1 VGKLSLPTISEIQ
14 QKTRN
19 CISSQI
25 DLKNMFFSVELEEDS
40 KSKTNFYW
48 KNRMY
53 CHNRLGQG
61 LSVSPYISA
70 AAMNYTFSDSVLDR
84 FKNEYHFKDLPF
96 SSYNQFMDFYIDD
109 IILYCKRDKFYEK
122 YSPTALHY
130 ILLESVIWALNDAG
144 WKGSLNKCNF

>member
-1 VGKLSLPTISEIQ
+1 MTQLQDVEIFFTFHINSIKTILVLLGQLCQLEH
-14 QKTRN
+14 QKKRN

-25 DLKNMFFSVELEEDS
+25 DLQNMFFSVKLEEDS

-84 FKNEYHFKDLPF
+84 FKNEYHFKDLPC

-122 YSPTALHY
+122 
-130 ILLESVIWALNDAG
+130 
-144 WKGSLNKCNF
+144 